1 MNLLSD
7 VAKTTVSSITELKRV
22 SAWAEHA
29 NGLFTLRAI
38 VPLSSIA
45 KKKLPAE
52 TRLDVGR
59 ITGDPSGTVSVER
72 IYWSNKATAL
82 MSDRPS
88 QAGVEPRLWGKAKVE

>member
-1 MNLLSD
+1 M
-7 VAKTTVSSITELKRV
+7 ASIAELKRV

-29 NGLFTLRAI
+29 NGLFTLRA
-38 VPLSSIA
+38 VLPLSSIA
-45 KKKLPAE
+45 KKLPAE
-52 TRLDVGR
+52 TRFDVGR

-82 MSDRPS
+82 MSDRPT

>member
-1 MNLLSD
+1 M
-7 VAKTTVSSITELKRV
+7 
-22 SAWAEHA
+22 
-29 NGLFTLRAI
+29 
-38 VPLSSIA
+38 PLSSIA

-52 TRLDVGR
+52 TRFDVGR

-82 MSDRPS
+82 MSDRPT